1 MEGGEIRDEQTG
13 SIHGYCRIWTDT
25 WITSP
30 LSLRF
35 AIIPASHKA
44 QQVDDMKVLCEHRS
58 TIQMIT
64 TVINAIIEDHINNF
78 AIHY

>member
-1 MEGGEIRDEQTG
+1 MEPGLGEGGRELGGEDERVEGGEIRDEQTG
-13 SIHGYCRIWTDT
+13 SIHGYCRIWTDA

-44 QQVDDMKVLCEHRS
+44 QQVDDMKVLCEH
-58 TIQMIT
+58 
-64 TVINAIIEDHINNF
+64 
-78 AIHY
+78 